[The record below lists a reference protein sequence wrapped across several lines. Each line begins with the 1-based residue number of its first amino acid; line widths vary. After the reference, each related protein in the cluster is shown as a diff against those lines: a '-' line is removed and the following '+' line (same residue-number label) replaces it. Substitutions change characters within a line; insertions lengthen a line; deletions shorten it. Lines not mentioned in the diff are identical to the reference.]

1 MIQVEYSLV
10 FQMELQVVMDIYIIS
25 FAIRKKGG
33 LTDGVLN
40 SLVRYV
46 MKYLIGKSH
55 HFNPS
60 TLKISLGIFPT
71 IFHTILIKLVWR
83 IWLWIKLWFQI
94 DIFLYS
100 HQWSTLYCK
109 GKFCLGCSGS

>member
-1 MIQVEYSLV
+1 MIQLEYSLV
-10 FQMELQVVMDIYIIS
+10 FQMELQVVMDIYIIY

-60 TLKISLGIFPT
+60 TLKISLGIFLT
-71 IFHTILIKLVWR
+71 IFHTILIKLVWGFGSGSTNGYIVR
-83 IWLWIKLWFQI
+83 GNSALVALGVEGFI
-94 DIFLYS
+94 IFL
-100 HQWSTLYCK
+100 
-109 GKFCLGCSGS
+109 